1 MKVQQTPER
10 FYSGG
15 QTYRRTYGQ
24 QKLANFGITLMVM
37 GLSFFLYYLGF
48 FGRVDGPL
56 NPAQLGEYLAASG
69 VSRAL
74 FITLAVVLA
83 LLTLSWNWIFNLACL
98 RLGRRLT
105 CSRVDDRGNICG
117 ESVRRQKASA
127 PQRGSQRMQP
137 YPYRCSRG
145 HTQPTA
151 HFHPVKKG
159 TVGHMLWV
167 ISAILC
173 LIVFYAS
180 YC

>member
-1 MKVQQTPER
+1 MQVQQTSER

-15 QTYRRTYGQ
+15 ETYRRTYGQ
-24 QKLANFGITLMVM
+24 QRLANFGITLMVM
-37 GLSFFLYYLGF
+37 GLSFSLYYLGF

-56 NPAQLGEYLAASG
+56 NPEQLGEYLAASG
-69 VSRAL
+69 VSRAHC
-74 FITLAVVLA
+74 ITLAVVLA

-105 CSRVDDRGNICG
+105 CSRVDDRGDICG
-117 ESVRRQKASA
+117 HPVRRQKTSA
-127 PQRGSQRMQP
+127 PKRSSQRLQR
-137 YPYRCSRG
+137 YRCSRG
-145 HTQPTA
+145 HKQPTA
-151 HFHPVKKG
+151 HFHPLKKG

-180 YC
+180 Y

>member
-1 MKVQQTPER
+1 MQVQQTPER
-10 FYSGG
+10 FCSGG
-15 QTYRRTYGQ
+15 ETCRRTYGEQ
-24 QKLANFGITLMVM
+24 RLANFGITLMVM

-69 VSRAL
+69 VSKAH
-74 FITLAVVLA
+74 FITLTGVLA

-105 CSRVDDRGNICG
+105 CSQVNDRGDTCG
-117 ESVRRQKASA
+117 EPVRRQKTSA
-127 PQRGSQRMQP
+127 PQRISQQMQR
-137 YPYRCSRG
+137 YRCSRG

-151 HFHPVKKG
+151 HFHPLKKG

-167 ISAILC
+167 ISLILN